1 MRELASGIHPAVLT
15 DLGLV
20 PALQALATRLGT
32 RVQLEVLGPVRRHPP
47 EAEAAA
53 YFSASE
59 AITNALKHAAPASA
73 RVSVEDGDGQLVVR
87 VCDDGPG
94 GADSRGFGPAG
105 CTGPSGVGRRHAHRG
120 ERPGTRH
127 RS

>member
-1 MRELASGIHPAVLT
+1 MYKR
-15 DLGLV
+15 
-20 PALQALATRLGT
+20 Q
-32 RVQLEVLGPVRRHPP
+32 RRHSP

-73 RVSVEDGDGQLVVR
+73 RVSVVDGKGRLVVR

-94 GADSRGFGPAG
+94 GADSGG
-105 CTGPSGVGRRHAHRG
+105 SGLVGVRDRLASVDG
-120 ERPGTRH
+120 TLTVASRPGQGTQLTMEIPCA
-127 RS
+127 